1 MGGFNVFNLGMQE
14 LILILVV
21 VLIVFGPSKLPEIGR
36 AFGKSMKEFKA
47 ATTEVKEELQQAVSL
62 EEPKKDQNK

>member
-1 MGGFNVFNLGMQE
+1 MFNLGMQE

-36 AFGKSMKEFKA
+36 AFGKSLKEFKS
-47 ATTEVKEELQQAVSL
+47 ATTDVKEELQQAISL
-62 EEPKKDQNK
+62 EEPKKDQHK